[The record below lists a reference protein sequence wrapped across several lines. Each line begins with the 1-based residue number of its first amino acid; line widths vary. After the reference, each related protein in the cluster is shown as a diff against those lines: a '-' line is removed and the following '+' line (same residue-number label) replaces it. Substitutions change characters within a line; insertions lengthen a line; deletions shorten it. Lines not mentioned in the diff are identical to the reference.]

1 MANESVKAGVK
12 VTREAAYIG
21 DFKFNFQGNL
31 IEKYIEM
38 KDAGKLDKYEKEVME
53 LMAKHYAFYGQFQE
67 ENEYITRGSILR
79 CSGGNKM
86 NTFDILNDHGVEKA
100 GSPLGICTDC
110 KANEN
115 IHTFGEC
122 KKPTPEGYPERP
134 IVIPTLKSK
143 LPFIMHKCI
152 PILNGSWSKTKSSK
166 VKIWNESVG
175 KYVDAITTGDFLV
188 CLYGGIIEVVEIP
201 TVNGTKGSVYPLN
214 DYKTKTN
221 SNLVGTGSSKN
232 YISLAQLKSFNF
244 EYNRQTYI
252 NKLAGYNANDFQG
265 VVSNAT
271 AYLNEIK
278 IQLDYLNNEFS
289 NISDQNI
296 VSNFNYHIE
305 KYGIGKYDEAVL
317 MFMAITAQESL
328 YGKRMVELWD
338 STLGYAYNQRGG
350 GYSQLTGIAPG
361 NPNGNQV
368 DFLSSVGYSNNDI
381 SNILDQP
388 FHIGT
393 YLPMSSACYAWTT
406 GNAIACDLTTDIIEY
421 GIKQGAE
428 MRLIYLAISYAIN
441 GYKSGKSGLQTLLK
455 GKTFSEPSS
464 APNGWADRKRSYND
478 AIKYFPHGSSTFI
491 PFIV

>member
-38 KDAGKLDKYEKEVME
+38 KDAGKLHKYEKEVME

-67 ENEYITRGSILR
+67 ENEYVTKGSILR

-86 NTFDILNDHGVEKA
+86 ITFDILNDHGVEKA

-166 VKIWNESVG
+166 VKIWDESVG

-201 TVNGTKGSVYPLN
+201 TVNGTKGSGQIADKYYASERLKIRATPYGQQIDGNRVFIPGAIVKVHESKETQKVDGSDSTWIKVYYDVNKIGWVGKELLAELPSPVTGHNFQYNWGKSQYVTQDFKDKAAGVAKALN
-214 DYKTKTN
+214 IDPD
-221 SNLVGTGSSKN
+221 NLMAVMAFESGFNPAQKNMGGGSATGLVQFMPTVAEELHTTTTA
-232 YISLAQLKSFNF
+232 LATMS
-244 EYNRQTYI
+244 
-252 NKLAGYNANDFQG
+252 G
-265 VVSNAT
+265 V
-271 AYLNEIK
+271 E
-278 IQLDYLNNEFS
+278 QLDYVFGYFYPYKGQLGTLGDVYMRVLWPDA
-289 NISDQNI
+289 IGQSDNYILYSKGSTYYAANAGLDGSVDGI
-296 VSNFNYHIE
+296 VDGNVT
-305 KYGIGKYDEAVL
+305 KKEAVQ
-317 MFMAITAQESL
+317 AVIDKRQE
-328 YGKRMVELWD
+328 YV
-338 STLGYAYNQRGG
+338 
-350 GYSQLTGIAPG
+350 
-361 NPNGNQV
+361 
-368 DFLSSVGYSNNDI
+368 
-381 SNILDQP
+381 
-388 FHIGT
+388 
-393 YLPMSSACYAWTT
+393 
-406 GNAIACDLTTDIIEY
+406 
-421 GIKQGAE
+421 
-428 MRLIYLAISYAIN
+428 
-441 GYKSGKSGLQTLLK
+441 
-455 GKTFSEPSS
+455 
-464 APNGWADRKRSYND
+464 
-478 AIKYFPHGSSTFI
+478 
-491 PFIV
+491 

>member
-67 ENEYITRGSILR
+67 ENAYITRGSILR

-166 VKIWNESVG
+166 VKIWDESVG

-188 CLYGGIIEVVEIP
+188 CLYGGIIEV
-201 TVNGTKGSVYPLN
+201 
-214 DYKTKTN
+214 
-221 SNLVGTGSSKN
+221 
-232 YISLAQLKSFNF
+232 
-244 EYNRQTYI
+244 
-252 NKLAGYNANDFQG
+252 
-265 VVSNAT
+265 
-271 AYLNEIK
+271 
-278 IQLDYLNNEFS
+278 
-289 NISDQNI
+289 
-296 VSNFNYHIE
+296 
-305 KYGIGKYDEAVL
+305 
-317 MFMAITAQESL
+317 
-328 YGKRMVELWD
+328 
-338 STLGYAYNQRGG
+338 
-350 GYSQLTGIAPG
+350 
-361 NPNGNQV
+361 
-368 DFLSSVGYSNNDI
+368 
-381 SNILDQP
+381 
-388 FHIGT
+388 
-393 YLPMSSACYAWTT
+393 
-406 GNAIACDLTTDIIEY
+406 
-421 GIKQGAE
+421 
-428 MRLIYLAISYAIN
+428 
-441 GYKSGKSGLQTLLK
+441 
-455 GKTFSEPSS
+455 
-464 APNGWADRKRSYND
+464 
-478 AIKYFPHGSSTFI
+478 
-491 PFIV
+491 